1 MLPEV
6 MSWPIRASQET
17 HTKVDAWAKSN
28 RMTVTYADWHPN
40 PKYRAFRTGSL
51 LSHNEG
57 YPSGLI
63 LIDSKGNPSPFKP

>member
-1 MLPEV
+1 

-40 PKYRAFRTGSL
+40 PEYRAFRTGSL
-51 LSHNEG
+51 L
-57 YPSGLI
+57 SGLI